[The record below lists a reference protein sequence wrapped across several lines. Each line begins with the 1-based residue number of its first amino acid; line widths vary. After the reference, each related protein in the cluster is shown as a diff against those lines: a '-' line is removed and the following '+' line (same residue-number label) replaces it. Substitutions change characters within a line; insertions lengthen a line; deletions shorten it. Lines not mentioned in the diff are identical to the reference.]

1 MPDFQQFT
9 QIPWA
14 RLFLLFFCLYLVFC
28 ALAAVY
34 SGKILFPV
42 PMPPECVA
50 EQVDFYVTTESGIK
64 IACVR
69 RTPPDPTDVPVILYS
84 HGNGEDLGH
93 IIPFLDEIR
102 QNGFE
107 VVAYDYPGY
116 GVSEGK
122 PSESGCYEAID
133 ATYQYLVND
142 MEIDPSR
149 IIVWGRSLGT
159 GPSCYLAS
167 RSPVGGL
174 LLETPFL
181 SAFRTITEI
190 PVLPWDRFRNLNRLS
205 DIKCPSLVVHG
216 ELDEVIP
223 FRHGKKVHQ
232 GLPEPKS
239 FLGIENASHNDFRQI
254 GGSAYESAI
263 SDFLAKFIQG

>member
-1 MPDFQQFT
+1 MQV
-9 QIPWA
+9 PWA
-14 RLFLLFFCLYLVFC
+14 KLLLLFFCLYLVFC

-34 SGKILFPV
+34 AEKILFPV
-42 PMPPECVA
+42 PMPPACVA
-50 EQVDFYVTTESGIK
+50 EQVDFFVTTKSGTK

-69 RTPPDPTDVPVILYS
+69 RTPTEPGDGPVILYS

-93 IIPFLDEIR
+93 LLPFLDEIC
-102 QNGFE
+102 QKGFE
-107 VVAYDYPGY
+107 IVAYDYPGY

-142 MEIDPSR
+142 MEIDPTR
-149 IIVWGRSLGT
+149 IVVWGRSLGT
-159 GPSCYLAS
+159 GPSCYLAAHS
-167 RSPVGGL
+167 SVGGL

-190 PVLPWDRFRNLNRLS
+190 PVLPWDRFRNKERLS
-205 DIKCPSLVVHG
+205 SIKCPSLVVHG

-239 FLGIENASHNDFRQI
+239 FLKISNASHNDFRQI

-263 SDFLAKFIQG
+263 YDFLTKFIHG

>member
-1 MPDFQQFT
+1 MPDFQQFM
-9 QIPWA
+9 QVPWA
-14 RLFLLFFCLYLVFC
+14 RLLLLFFCLYLVFC

-34 SGKILFPV
+34 SEKILFPV
-42 PMPPECVA
+42 PMPPACVA
-50 EQVDFYVTTESGIK
+50 EQVDFYLTTESGIK
-64 IACVR
+64 FACMR
-69 RTPPDPTDVPVILYS
+69 RTPTEAGNGPVILYS

-93 IIPFLDEIR
+93 LIPFLDEIR
-102 QNGFE
+102 DKGFE
-107 VVAYDYPGY
+107 IVAYDYPGY

-133 ATYQYLVND
+133 ATYQYLVKELD
-142 MEIDPSR
+142 VDPAR
-149 IIVWGRSLGT
+149 IVIWGRSLGT

-181 SAFRTITEI
+181 SAFRTVTEI
-190 PVLPWDRFRNLNRLS
+190 PVLPWDRFHNLNRLS
-205 DIKCPSLVVHG
+205 SIKCPSLVVHG

-239 FLGIENASHNDFRQI
+239 FLKIENAHHNDFREI
-254 GGSAYESAI
+254 GGRSYESAI
-263 SDFLAKFIQG
+263 SEFLAKFVHG